1 MENKRSKMKLNI
13 VSSLSLNNEH
23 KLFYPTVEVSLPKKK
38 RGRPSLKSKLF
49 NEQQVQFGSEVVIE
63 DTAED
68 YIE

>member
-1 MENKRSKMKLNI
+1 MTKLNV

-23 KLFYPTVEVSLPKKK
+23 KLFYPQVEVSLPKKK
-38 RGRPSLKSKLF
+38 VGRPSLKSKLF
-49 NEQQVQFGSEVVIE
+49 NAEQVQFGSEVVIQ

>member
-1 MENKRSKMKLNI
+1 MKLTI
-13 VSSLSLNNEH
+13 VSSLALDNSH
-23 KLFYPTVEVSLPKKK
+23 KLFYPKVEVSLPKNK

-49 NEQQVQFGSEVVIE
+49 NAQQVQFGSEVVIE